1 MDIVVG
7 TSNKGKLKEIKEI
20 MKDTEYKVFSLDD
33 LNINVNIEE
42 DGQTYEE
49 NALKKAKEICKLTNK
64 IVLADDS
71 GLEIDFLDK
80 KPGIYSS
87 RFLGEDTP
95 YNIKNRKILEML
107 KDVDWNKRTA
117 RFVCCIACYFPSGD
131 SFCVKDTLE
140 GYISLEGGTIKITAG
155 QDGIQAETNLL
166 ITDGNIDK
174 NLAQISK
181 EEKSKISHRYKALL
195 KMKDKLKSYKFI

>member
-33 LNINVNIEE
+33 LNLNVNIEE

-49 NALKKAKEICKLTNK
+49 NALKKAKEICKLANK

-107 KDVDWNKRTA
+107 KDVDWNNRTA

-140 GYISLEGGTIKITAG
+140 GYISLEAKGENGFGYDPIFYL
-155 QDGIQAETNLL
+155 ES
-166 ITDGNIDK
+166 IDK

>member
-33 LNINVNIEE
+33 LNLNVNIEE

-107 KDVDWNKRTA
+107 KDVDWNNRTA

-140 GYISLEGGTIKITAG
+140 GYISLEAKGENGFGYDPIFYL
-155 QDGIQAETNLL
+155 ES
-166 ITDGNIDK
+166 IDK